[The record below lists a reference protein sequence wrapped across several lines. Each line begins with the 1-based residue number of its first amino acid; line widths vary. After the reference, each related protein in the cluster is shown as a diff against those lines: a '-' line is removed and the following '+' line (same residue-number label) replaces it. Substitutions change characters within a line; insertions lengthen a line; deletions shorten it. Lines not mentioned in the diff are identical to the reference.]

1 MIHRVLTLLSFLL
14 LTHVPL
20 LVAQKVDLRNYAIGG
35 YDPTPNEMR
44 LAQGR
49 VQSYWQKNSGR
60 FGKNARYLAVVAA
73 YVMPSDVIQ
82 PLWQNMINAETGS
95 GFLLPTA
102 WKTGDM
108 HCVMIYDTQT
118 GEFVSKHGYLVVETP
133 RRETFA
139 RFGDYI
145 ALYVRRGTFW

>member
-1 MIHRVLTLLSFLL
+1 MIRGVLTLLSFLL

-95 GFLLPTA
+95 GFL
-102 WKTGDM
+102 
-108 HCVMIYDTQT
+108 
-118 GEFVSKHGYLVVETP
+118 
-133 RRETFA
+133 
-139 RFGDYI
+139 
-145 ALYVRRGTFW
+145 